1 MDIDR
6 KMEVSLEALEISL
19 DELKY
24 INANFLK
31 KKYYNLALKW
41 HPDKNV
47 DDVELASEK
56 FKQISEAYNYLI
68 NCDIDTNI
76 YNNGDSNKSDKNNS
90 TSGTG
95 INCMNLYQSILIGF
109 LKMIVN
115 GEYLTNVIQEI
126 LLNSG
131 SLTGNMLDN
140 VDVTTAIDI
149 YNLLCKY
156 RDVFHITDELLSFMS
171 NLIREKYK
179 NEKIIVLQASIND
192 LWQNNIY
199 KLYYEDECYLVP
211 LWHNELYFD
220 KNNVIVLCNPELP
233 ENVSIDENNNIIV
246 KINIQ
251 IGCELKSLLRS
262 NENYK
267 VVSIGCQNFAVPLHK
282 LNLKKIQM
290 YKFKGQ
296 GISRIV
302 DDDIYNISNKS
313 DVIFYI
319 YLV

>member
-1 MDIDR
+1 MIIDR
-6 KMEVSLEALEISL
+6 KMELSLETLEISL
-19 DELKY
+19 DEIKY
-24 INANFLK
+24 INANYLK

-41 HPDKNV
+41 HPDKNANNI
-47 DDVELASEK
+47 EFASDK

-68 NCDIDTNI
+68 DCDINANI
-76 YNNGDSNKSDKNNS
+76 YNNDSSNKSNKNNIP
-90 TSGTG
+90 TNG
-95 INCMNLYQSILIGF
+95 NLYQSILIGF

-126 LLNSG
+126 LLNSS
-131 SLTGNMLDN
+131 SLTGSILDN
-140 VDVTTAIDI
+140 VDITTAIDI

-156 RDVFHITDELLSFMS
+156 RDVFRINDDVLSFVS
-171 NLIREKYK
+171 KLIREKYK
-179 NEKIIVLQASIND
+179 NEKIIILQTTIDD

-233 ENVSIDENNNIIV
+233 ENVTIDENNNIIV

-251 IGCELKSLLRS
+251 IDCELRNLLRS

-267 VVSIGCQNFAVPLHK
+267 VVSIGCRNFAIPLHK
-282 LNLKKIQM
+282 LNLKKIQI

-296 GISRIV
+296 GISRMV
-302 DDDIYNISNKS
+302 DDDIYNISNIS